1 MSYNPSLFI
10 NLPRGVRI
18 YQSDVERAIDAQDYG
33 EIKQVSIQ
41 TTKSGDR
48 NAVVHFSRWFR
59 SNDDILDKLTRGFIY
74 IKTCDFG
81 TWRASAYI
89 VKSPNVTIRKPKK
102 QEKQPKKQEQRP
114 RSPIMTDEAEI
125 PEVILE
131 FIETCRNDPSVFSS
145 VEDAPSFLRNPAT
158 APQSSPLR
166 GFSSISEQQ
175 YVDVVLEEQVFRV
188 PIALCLS
195 DAHPVLSVRHPDDM
209 ELEEGEILA
218 L

>member
-131 FIETCRNDPSVFSS
+131 FIEACRIS
-145 VEDAPSFLRNPAT
+145 
-158 APQSSPLR
+158 
-166 GFSSISEQQ
+166 SEQQ

-188 PIALCLS
+188 PIAPCLS

-209 ELEEGEILA
+209 ELEEGEIQA